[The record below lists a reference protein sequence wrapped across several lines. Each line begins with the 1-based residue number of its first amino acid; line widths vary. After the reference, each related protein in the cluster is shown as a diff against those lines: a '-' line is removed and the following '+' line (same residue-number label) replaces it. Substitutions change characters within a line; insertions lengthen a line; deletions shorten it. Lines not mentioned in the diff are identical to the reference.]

1 MIFYPLKKHKS
12 FAITYNFA
20 MMIHILVHMRIKLFV
35 IPILII
41 ALSFAPANQYS
52 QNAIAQ
58 DMTNGNLT
66 GNETESPT
74 VESLG
79 RPEDLADGNNQ
90 FSPNSRKIAIELTK
104 ITPAEIGQY
113 PITNL
118 SREDIVSVL
127 GLLNPRIL
135 AKVLLNI
142 PQEDLIKIQD
152 MLTPSTFN
160 QTLDRLFETNKTQ
173 IEDRLSSVSP

>member
-1 MIFYPLKKHKS
+1 
-12 FAITYNFA
+12 
-20 MMIHILVHMRIKLFV
+20 MRIKLLF
-35 IPILII
+35 ITILVI
-41 ALSFAPANQYS
+41 ALSFDPTNQYS
-52 QNAIAQ
+52 HYATAQN
-58 DMTNGNLT
+58 MTDGNLT
-66 GNETESPT
+66 GNATESPT

-90 FSPNSRKIAIELTK
+90 FSLNVRKIAIELTK
-104 ITPAEIGQY
+104 ITPPEISHY

-127 GLLNPRIL
+127 GLLNPRVL

-152 MLTPSTFN
+152 MLTPSAFN
-160 QTLDRLFETNKTQ
+160 QTLDRLVEANRTQ
-173 IEDRLSSVSP
+173 VKDRLSSVSP